1 MIFRRRFVPAVLIAP
16 LAVIAIGLC
25 VASCGKRE
33 GKGTAETG
41 AATADAEPAR
51 GGVVYR
57 HLESDC
63 RTLNWIL
70 YSTSSENYV
79 LRYLYDRLL
88 DYDQNAEIVPV
99 LARDYEM
106 SKDHRRIRVTLR
118 DSLRWH
124 DGEPIT
130 AEDIRFTVET
140 ILDPLVPAVNKKG
153 WFSALDRL
161 EVIDSLTV
169 EFVWKEPLVTSIH
182 ALTEIAPIPEHV
194 YAVGDFNKHTAN
206 RAPVGSGPF
215 KFEEWRT
222 GQMISIVRNDDY
234 YGRKPYVDRVI
245 FKVIPEGSSALTA
258 LRTGELDEMRVTQDQ
273 WQMLTRD
280 LDFARRFDM
289 RSFYVPQYN
298 YFTWNCRSV
307 WFEDKRV
314 RRAMTML
321 FDRETLNKELYSGNA
336 RIVTGPFYVSSWAYD
351 ASVEPVPFDPEG
363 AKKLLDEAG
372 WTDRDNDGVR
382 EKDGTKFEFDFYVIG
397 GSDTARRFS
406 ELLQEQCRKAGVIV
420 QVRQLEGA
428 VFHER
433 IKKGEYNGAV
443 LAWRL
448 ENDPDVYDTFHSAQV
463 PPLGLNHAFY
473 SNARVDS
480 LLELGRLEFD
490 KEKRKE
496 IYHEVH
502 RLIHEDQPYTFVNS
516 VPEKRPFNRRIGN
529 ILISPDGAFDFHP
542 GATYWYVRD
551 EEAQATN

>member
-1 MIFRRRFVPAVLIAP
+1 MGFPKRFAVV
-16 LAVIAIGLC
+16 LAVAAALASA
-25 VASCGKRE
+25 ASCGKRE
-33 GKGTAETG
+33 KPDETQGG
-41 AATADAEPAR
+41 ADSLAAEPAR

-63 RTLNWIL
+63 RTLNWVL
-70 YSTSSENYV
+70 YTTASENYV

-88 DYDQNAEIVPV
+88 DYDRNGEIVPV
-99 LARDYEM
+99 LARDYEV

-130 AEDIRFTVET
+130 AEDVRFTVEK

-169 EFVWKEPLVTSIH
+169 EFVWKEPYVTSIH
-182 ALTEIAPIPEHV
+182 ALTELAPVPRHV
-194 YAVGDFNKHTAN
+194 YGEGDFVRHPAN

-215 KFEEWRT
+215 RFEEWRT
-222 GQMISIVRNDDY
+222 GQTISIVRNDGY
-234 YGRKPYVDRVI
+234 YGPKAHLDRVI
-245 FKVIPEGSSALTA
+245 FKVIPEGSSAVTA

-273 WQMLTRD
+273 WEILSKD
-280 LDFARRFDM
+280 PDFVRRFDM
-289 RSFYVPQYN
+289 KHFYVPQYN
-298 YFTWNCRSV
+298 YFAWNCRSV

-336 RIVTGPFYVSSWAYD
+336 RIVTGPFYVNSWAYD
-351 ASVEPVPFDPEG
+351 DAVEPIPFDPEG
-363 AKKLLDEAG
+363 AKTLLDEAG
-372 WTDRDNDGVR
+372 WTDDDNDGVR
-382 EKDGTKFEFDFYVIG
+382 EKNGMKFEFDFYVIS
-397 GSDTARRFS
+397 GSDTGRRFS
-406 ELLQEQCRKAGVIV
+406 ELLQEHCRRAGVVVRI
-420 QVRQLEGA
+420 RQLEGA
-428 VFHER
+428 IFHER
-433 IKKGEYNGAV
+433 INRGEYNGAV

-448 ENDPDVYDTFHSAQV
+448 ENDPDVYDTFHSSQA
-463 PPLGLNHAFY
+463 PPLGLNHVFY
-473 SNARVDS
+473 GNFEVDS
-480 LLELGRLEFD
+480 LLEAGRLEFD
-490 KEKRKE
+490 REKRRA
-496 IYHEVH
+496 IYHQVH

-542 GATYWYVRD
+542 GAAYWYVKD
-551 EEAQATN
+551 KPAQAMD